1 MTAALLLVEA
11 DSGTREFLC
20 EQLAADGYGAR
31 LTSTARGAERL
42 LRDETPAAIVLGDLA
57 PGVEA
62 TALLRTIRSGPSSA
76 CPVIVLSRRRHELD
90 VLRAFEAGA
99 DDFVPK
105 PFSYPELRARL
116 RALLRRT
123 RARPSV
129 ASRVQLGEL
138 EIDRAA
144 QRVILGGRP
153 VVLRK
158 REYELLVHL
167 AAEPERVFTKSELL
181 RDVWGFQ
188 AGSDMTRTV
197 DSHASRLRRKL
208 NGDGHPDAQAAELV
222 VNIWGVGYCLR
233 RPGLPA

>member
-1 MTAALLLVEA
+1 MTPGLLVVES
-11 DSGTREFLC
+11 DPGTREFLC
-20 EQLAADGYGAR
+20 EQLAADGFGPR
-31 LTSTARGAERL
+31 LASTAHGAERL
-42 LRDETPAAIVLGDLA
+42 VRDEVPSAILLGDLSPGAEA
-57 PGVEA
+57 P
-62 TALLRTIRSGPSSA
+62 ALLRAIRSAAPSAA
-76 CPVIVLSRRRHELD
+76 CPVVVLSRRRGELD
-90 VLRAFEAGA
+90 VLRAFDAGA

-116 RALLRRT
+116 CALLWRT
-123 RARPSV
+123 RATPAV
-129 ASRVQLGEL
+129 GSRLQVGAL

-144 QRVILGGRP
+144 QRVALDGRA

-167 AAEPERVFTKSELL
+167 AADPERVFTKSELL

-188 AGSDMTRTV
+188 ADSNATRTV

-208 NGDGHPDAQAAELV
+208 NGSGDLNGDGAALV

-233 RPGLPA
+233 RPVA